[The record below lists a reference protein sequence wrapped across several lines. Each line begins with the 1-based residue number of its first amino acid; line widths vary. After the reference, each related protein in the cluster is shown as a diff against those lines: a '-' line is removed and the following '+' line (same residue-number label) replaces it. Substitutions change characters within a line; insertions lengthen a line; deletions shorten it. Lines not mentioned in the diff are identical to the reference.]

1 MFVLAQ
7 NPTADFIFL
16 KYIFESPRDVDHPL
30 ETSLHPIILFSK
42 QYAL

>member
-16 KYIFESPRDVDHPL
+16 KYIFKSPRDVDHPM
-30 ETSLHPIILFSK
+30 ETSLHPVILLSK
-42 QYAL
+42 KYVL